1 MKKSDWH
8 KEGLLVRIRTNNRI
22 FVILSLAILLN
33 LLPISPSQAI
43 FGIGDCSKVK
53 KSITPIERSVI
64 SNIDYIRGLTIARPS
79 VDGAQGVRLYDKHNK
94 ISSDL
99 RRIRGIALTKIKCFP
114 TATQAVI
121 NDNQYWTADYY
132 VSLGRLSG
140 RYWIIS
146 GGEYLPLK
154 FK

>member
-1 MKKSDWH
+1 M
-8 KEGLLVRIRTNNRI
+8 GLLARTRTNSRVLMI
-22 FVILSLAILLN
+22 FSLAILLN
-33 LLPISPSQAI
+33 MLPVSPSQAI
-43 FGIGDCSKVK
+43 FGIGDCSKIK
-53 KSITPIERSVI
+53 KTITPIERSVI

-79 VDGAQGVRLYDKHNK
+79 VEGAQGVRLYDKHNK

-99 RRIRGIALTKIKCFP
+99 KRIKGIALTKPKCFP

-146 GGEYLPLK
+146 GGDYLPLK